1 MVLQF
6 PSLLQGLPDPE
17 SQEAHLQSRLPRNH
31 LPQNHPLPRSRPLPR
46 NRLPRSRPLPQSHP
60 LRNRRLL
67 HNHLHRSHLLPQ
79 SRLLPQSHPL
89 PRSRPLPRNHPL
101 PRSRPL
107 PRIHLLGIHSTLH
120 RIPLLLPHL
129 PPGIHLQNHLRQNR
143 LRRIHLPLQNH
154 RLRNYLPNHPG
165 FLFPEFLHLLVLLRF
180 LLQRRLHLLLQTL
193 RPHPQS
199 LRLQTL
205 PLRNH
210 LHPQNP
216 RPPSLLPKLLQQS
229 LLQVLLQTLQVLPQ
243 YRPALLLK

>member
-46 NRLPRSRPLPQSHP
+46 NRLR
-60 LRNRRLL
+60 
-67 HNHLHRSHLLPQ
+67 
-79 SRLLPQSHPL
+79 
-89 PRSRPLPRNHPL
+89 
-101 PRSRPL
+101 
-107 PRIHLLGIHSTLH
+107 PRIHLPGIHSTLH

-154 RLRNYLPNHPG
+154 LLRIPRLRNHPRLRNCLPNHPG

-180 LLQRRLHLLLQTL
+180 LLQRQLHLLLQTL

-216 RPPSLLPKLLQQS
+216 RPPSPLLQKLLQQS
-229 LLQVLLQTLQVLPQ
+229 LLQVLPQ

>member
-46 NRLPRSRPLPQSHP
+46 NR
-60 LRNRRLL
+60 
-67 HNHLHRSHLLPQ
+67 
-79 SRLLPQSHPL
+79 PL

-101 PRSRPL
+101 PRNRL
-107 PRIHLLGIHSTLH
+107 RPRIHLPGIHSTLH

-143 LRRIHLPLQNH
+143 LPRIHLPLQNH
-154 RLRNYLPNHPG
+154 LLRIPRLRNYLPNHPG

-216 RPPSLLPKLLQQS
+216 RPPSPLLPKLLQQS
-229 LLQVLLQTLQVLPQ
+229 LLQVLLQTLQVLLQTLQVLPQ